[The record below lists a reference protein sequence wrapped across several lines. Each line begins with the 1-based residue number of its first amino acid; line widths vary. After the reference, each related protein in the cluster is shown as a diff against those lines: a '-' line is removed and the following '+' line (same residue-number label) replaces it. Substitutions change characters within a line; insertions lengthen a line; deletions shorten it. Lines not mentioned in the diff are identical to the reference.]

1 MINPIVSLVYFL
13 KTKTM
18 KKKTE
23 QFHRK
28 WPKDSREIDIVETRA
43 YQTHI
48 SYPTMTGLWG
58 RSACHTGF
66 Q

>member
-18 KKKTE
+18 KKKPE

-28 WPKDSREIDIVETRA
+28 WPKDSREIDIVETTA

-48 SYPTMTGLWG
+48 SNPTMTGL
-58 RSACHTGF
+58 
-66 Q
+66 